1 VLLETLDDGDD
12 EADTLSLALALK
24 DEIALCEADTLPLD
38 DALDETDALAEGELE

>member
-24 DEIALCEADTLPLD
+24 DEIAL
-38 DALDETDALAEGELE
+38 